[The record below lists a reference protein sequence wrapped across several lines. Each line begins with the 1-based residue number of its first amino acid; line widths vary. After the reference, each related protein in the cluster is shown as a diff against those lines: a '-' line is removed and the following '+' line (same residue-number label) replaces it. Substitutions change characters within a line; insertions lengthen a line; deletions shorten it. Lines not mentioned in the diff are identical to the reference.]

1 MLTILALKGSDHLE
15 HILNNR
21 LFQPISTKVIE
32 DLYEEEAPDTPDFT
46 FVTASQVEEGSLPR
60 EKLILTAQSHIT
72 VSKALEVPELS
83 GEIERAVWQI
93 ENQFK
98 KEQKEDEAAAAQSQ
112 RQIGS
117 DELNAGEKSKKS

>member
-60 EKLILTAQSHIT
+60 EKLILTAQSDIT